1 MNYSKYY
8 LWLYTKLNSPPI
20 PFPRWEST
28 PVAGKGK
35 GKGKWEGG
43 AGRPAL
49 RLSLRFRVRAEF
61 AGEQSRLLKKQ
72 TAALLPRCRFAL
84 GASAWGGGDQ

>member
-35 GKGKWEGG
+35 GKGKKVLLRRLAGSSENTELMVLAQNHHKSRFGSQNVGVEG
-43 AGRPAL
+43 
-49 RLSLRFRVRAEF
+49 
-61 AGEQSRLLKKQ
+61 
-72 TAALLPRCRFAL
+72 
-84 GASAWGGGDQ
+84 

>member
-28 PVAGKGK
+28 PVAGEGK
-35 GKGKWEGG
+35 GKGKKVLFRGLAVCSEKY
-43 AGRPAL
+43 
-49 RLSLRFRVRAEF
+49 RLMVLAQNHHKSRFGSQLEII
-61 AGEQSRLLKKQ
+61 EK
-72 TAALLPRCRFAL
+72 L
-84 GASAWGGGDQ
+84 GICHV

>member
-28 PVAGKGK
+28 PVAGEGK
-35 GKGKWEGG
+35 GKGKKFCSGG
-43 AGRPAL
+43 WQDVRKNTELMVLAQNHHK
-49 RLSLRFRVRAEF
+49 SRFGSQLEII
-61 AGEQSRLLKKQ
+61 EK
-72 TAALLPRCRFAL
+72 L
-84 GASAWGGGDQ
+84 GICHV

>member
-28 PVAGKGK
+28 PVAGEGK
-35 GKGKWEGG
+35 GKGKKSFVGE
-43 AGRPAL
+43 AGSMFGKIP
-49 RLSLRFRVRAEF
+49 S
-61 AGEQSRLLKKQ
+61 
-72 TAALLPRCRFAL
+72 
-84 GASAWGGGDQ
+84 